1 MKGCKELSLPYGR
14 SHSNP
19 PASRLVGWHGVP
31 PTGKQVNV
39 TGVAIDRISNGKIT
53 EHFGVHD
60 SLGFCALI
68 ASSAMRLIA
77 KGDAPTYHGC

>member
-1 MKGCKELSLPYGR
+1 MQRALALYGR
-14 SHSNP
+14 AGFE
-19 PASRLVGWHGVP
+19 PARVRLVGLHGVP

-60 SLGFCALI
+60 SLGFGALI